1 MEACGGAHH
10 WARTLAALGHTVT
23 LLPPRAVRPFV
34 RKPQLSGHCTQT
46 VSTVHATT
54 PNPNA
59 PNLSDSPQKC

>member
-54 PNPNA
+54 P
-59 PNLSDSPQKC
+59 